1 MRYIYIALLILSV
14 SGCVNY
20 IGIHEHSAPYT
31 ATDLA
36 VRHDYTLPT
45 PMFSIRNGS
54 WWEIFKDQQL
64 NELITTA
71 LECSP
76 DMQIAQNRLQR
87 ARHIAEAAGASLWP
101 TIDFN
106 GYIRREHFSKNYIY
120 PPPLGGST
128 RNVGNLSVNLNYDID
143 FWGKNRETVAANV
156 SEAQAAL
163 ADLAE
168 ARLMISSAVASSYFQ
183 LRYDLALLELL
194 KTIVRE
200 RQELLKLINLR
211 ASHSLTSVIPV
222 GEAQIQVNTW
232 ELLVAQTQQ
241 YIEIQK
247 QQLAVLM
254 GDNPLTTQFQV
265 KKFSYQPK
273 LLTLPPILPSRLLER
288 RPDIAASRWRVE
300 AAKHWVHVEK
310 ALFFPDVNLMAF
322 FSFQSIG
329 LNKLFSFSSRDYAI
343 QAAFYLPIF
352 DADYL
357 RSSLKERYDEYDA
370 AVNQYNQTILTA
382 LQQVANGLS
391 SLYYVK
397 VQIDQQSQA
406 EAIAKNN
413 YHRNYLLY
421 QHGINDYTQ
430 VLVAQ
435 ASWFYQQL
443 FLWEFEIL
451 HIQATITMIHA
462 LGGDYG

>member
-1 MRYIYIALLILSV
+1 MRYLYIALLILSV

-31 ATDLA
+31 PTDLA
-36 VRHDYTLPT
+36 VRHNYVLPP
-45 PMFSIRNGS
+45 PMFSIHNGN
-54 WWEIFKDQQL
+54 WWEIFKDSQL
-64 NELITTA
+64 NELITKA
-71 LECSP
+71 LACSP

-106 GYIRREHFSKNYIY
+106 GFIRREHFSKNYIY

-128 RNVGNLSVNLNYDID
+128 RNVGDLSLNLNYDID
-143 FWGKNRETVAANV
+143 FWGKNRETIAANV
-156 SEAQAAL
+156 SEAQAQL
-163 ADLAE
+163 AELAE

-194 KTIVRE
+194 KKILSE

-211 ASHSLTSVIPV
+211 ATHNITSIIPV
-222 GEAQIQVNTW
+222 SSAQIEVNAW
-232 ELLVAQTQQ
+232 QLLVAQAQE
-241 YIEIQK
+241 YIEMQQ
-247 QQLAVLM
+247 QQLAVLV

-265 KKFSYQPK
+265 KKFSYQPE
-273 LLTLPPILPSRLLER
+273 LLTLPPILPARLLER
-288 RPDIAASRWRVE
+288 RPDIAATRWRVE

-322 FSFQSIG
+322 FSLQSIG
-329 LNKLFSFSSRDYAI
+329 LNKLFTFSSRDYGI
-343 QAAFYLPIF
+343 ETAFYLPIF

-357 RSSLKERYDEYDA
+357 RSNLKARYDEYDA
-370 AVNQYNQTILTA
+370 AVNQYNRTILSA

-391 SLYYVK
+391 SLYYLK

-406 EAIAKNN
+406 VTTSQSN
-413 YHRNYLLY
+413 YRRNYLLY

-443 FLWEFEIL
+443 FLWDFENL
-451 HIQATITMIHA
+451 YIQSTITMIHA